1 MKMFSGLFKKLNNK
15 GVSLVELIS
24 AMAILSIIGISIAGI
39 MVISSNA
46 YSRGVIDVDSQQE
59 AQFAANLIG
68 SYVKDASEVKDD
80 GGDLV
85 IKMEDGSEYRVAYDS
100 SNDKL
105 TFNGQ
110 LLAEKVDDFS
120 FDLSN
125 FPSNKYVE
133 VTVKTGTDSR
143 TFESR
148 NANTARN
155 GDVSGNMNTD
165 ITATIMAPDSLILEP
180 CQEYVI
186 PCSVLGVSN
195 QNITWTTSTPK
206 AVVMGNTIKVDK
218 NIDVNSFVIYGSTQA
233 LKKDMVTPAGT
244 KSINVDVR
252 KVTGYT
258 FTHTLVSGN
267 PLRNGATYRV
277 EMNMTGVNLEK
288 NLTKESDY
296 VSPYKI
302 KWSDAYSGAGAASSA
317 YQIVEK
323 HDATESAPGYLVVK
337 LKKDLS
343 MGDKVEI
350 KGLVVHPEGK
360 WPGESSK
367 SNKSGSKYVSSSMSG
382 TYTLVGLPFT
392 YDGSKLYRGSD
403 DPQLSFTAH
412 DTIKNQ
418 LISAHGNGNYRSK
431 MYYRCRPVTLSGTT
445 VVSTGTWTDWR
456 QNPGDADDSLA
467 INLRPDATKQFV
479 CDGAY
484 EIEMMLIFMN
494 ENNGHVYWP
503 GDYQTHGGESPQS
516 IASHVIAAAGDP
528 SSYTISDIMKPVTL
542 FFNLKKGGTSL
553 QSNVNAIGSNISG
566 YELNTGTEYCL
577 SYSSAEGIRTDL
589 VKNNIQYVVEQYVGG
604 TWREVMKYRNGE
616 NPFYFKLDSNGKNL
630 KFESN
635 YSGSVPVNKNSK
647 RFRIKIRG
655 ISVQG
660 TAYNAGGTAYP
671 GITADYNFY
680 DESTGRGI
688 FYFNFK

>member
-1 MKMFSGLFKKLNNK
+1 MKKFSGLLKKLNNK

-68 SYVKDASEVKDD
+68 SYVKDASEVKED

-85 IKMEDGSEYRVAYDS
+85 IKMEDGSEYRVAYDDV
-100 SNDKL
+100 NDKL

-110 LLAEKVDDFS
+110 LLAEKVDAFS
-120 FDLSN
+120 FDLSD
-125 FPSNKYVE
+125 FATSKYVE
-133 VTVKTGTDSR
+133 VIVKTGSDSR

-148 NANTARN
+148 NTNTARN

-165 ITATIMAPDSLILEP
+165 VTATIIAPDSLILEP

-186 PCSVLGVSN
+186 PCSVLGISN

-218 NIDVNSFVIYGSTQA
+218 NIDVDSFIITGVTQE
-233 LKKDMVTPAGT
+233 LKKDLHTPAGT
-244 KSINVDVR
+244 KSITVDVR

-258 FTHTLVSGN
+258 FTHTLVSGS

-277 EMNMTGVNLEK
+277 EMNMTGVNLQK

-296 VSPYKI
+296 VSPYRI
-302 KWSDAYSGAGAASSA
+302 KWTDSYTGIGGASSA
-317 YQIVEK
+317 YQIIEK
-323 HDATESAPGYLVVK
+323 HDATESSSGYLVLK
-337 LKKDLS
+337 LKKDIN
-343 MGDKVEI
+343 MGDKIEI

-367 SNKSGSKYVSSSMSG
+367 SNKSGTKYVSSSMSG

-392 YDGSKLYRGSD
+392 YDGSRLYRGSD

-412 DTIKNQ
+412 DTLKNQ
-418 LISAHGNGNYRSK
+418 LIAAHGNGNYRSK
-431 MYYRCRPVTLSGTT
+431 MYYRCRPVTLSGNT
-445 VVSTGTWTDWR
+445 VTWAGSWTDWR
-456 QNPGDADDSLA
+456 QNPGDGDDSLA

-542 FFNLKKGGTSL
+542 SFNLKKSGTSL

-566 YELNTGTEYCL
+566 YELNKGTEYCL

-604 TWREVMKYRNGE
+604 TWREVFGYRNGE
-616 NPFYFKLDSNGKNL
+616 NPFYFKLDSDGKTL
-630 KFESN
+630 RFESN
-635 YSGSVPVNKNSK
+635 FSGTVSVNKDSK

-660 TAYNAGGTAYP
+660 TAYNAGGNTYP